1 MTMTD
6 PPTHSADEAGGEA
19 IFTSDGL
26 PALIVPLPPPPLNSD
41 GRHHRRCRHHDDG
54 NDIDR
59 GGDGDDDVD
68 DGGDDDDDDDAL
80 IIQEELDPRTAF
92 QAFSRHPPTN
102 AGWIL
107 NRPDSDSTAN
117 NVDGEAEQAG
127 LIGGGGDDN
136 NYEMHWV
143 GDPRRRRLQYLK
155 AEIDKLETT
164 LNNNSTDNN
173 NADDDDDKNNLKA
186 MMIELNS
193 RIDSLGMTHAS
204 SSQKYQEYLSRII
217 EKLSSDSLGFG
228 GKDDLK
234 MKLLHELHREQQQ
247 EQSSTVATMISS
259 SSTPSQREALLE
271 DRLRRLEHVMGS
283 TSTTTSTIGSNNSN
297 THKSILERIEDA
309 ERLSAQMDMN
319 HLEKL
324 AAKAKVIRADFEAAA
339 RAKTK
344 LGSATAT
351 FSKSSSVTNTTAEL
365 DSQVIS
371 ALHAQLIEL
380 DGISTSLPALTHR
393 LLELSNLHTNAA
405 EFSSRL
411 SNAEM
416 AIGRSE
422 RMLSSVEE
430 ALTKMELGWKENRDV
445 LERNVKRLDDMMLSL
460 LGDEKKK

>member
-102 AGWIL
+102 SGWIL
-107 NRPDSDSTAN
+107 NRPDSDSNNAN
-117 NVDGEAEQAG
+117 NVDVNAEQDG
-127 LIGGGGDDN
+127 LGVGGDDN
-136 NYEMHWV
+136 EIYWV
-143 GDPRRRRLQYLK
+143 GDPRRRLQYLK

-164 LNNNSTDNN
+164 LNKNTAGINN
-173 NADDDDDKNNLKA
+173 NADNEDDKNSLKA
-186 MMIELNS
+186 MMLELNS
-193 RIDSLGMTHAS
+193 RIDALGMTHAS
-204 SSQKYQEYLSRII
+204 LYQKYQEHLSRII
-217 EKLSSDSLGFG
+217 EKLNNDSLGFG

-234 MKLLHELHREQQQ
+234 MKLLHELHEQEQK
-247 EQSSTVATMISS
+247 QSSTAANMNSS
-259 SSTPSQREALLE
+259 ASAPSQREALLE
-271 DRLRRLEHVMGS
+271 ERLRRLEHVMGS
-283 TSTTTSTIGSNNSN
+283 TSTTTTTAIGSNNSN